1 MIVSD
6 RGTKA
11 SCPLPR
17 EGIVLAGGKVDEVN
31 TQEESTEVKIP
42 FVEARVEN
50 RRVVS
55 MLLAQMS
62 LLNGESYLRFF

>member
-17 EGIVLAGGKVDEVN
+17 EGIVLAGGNVDEVN
-31 TQEESTEVKIP
+31 TQEESAEVP
-42 FVEARVEN
+42 FVEVKAESSRMVN
-50 RRVVS
+50 IV
-55 MLLAQMS
+55 LAQIS
-62 LLNGESYLRFF
+62 LLNGESYLPFF

>member
-17 EGIVLAGGKVDEVN
+17 EGIVRAGGKVDEVN
-31 TQEESTEVKIP
+31 TQEESTEVEIP
-42 FVEARVEN
+42 FVEAREESSRMVN
-50 RRVVS
+50 
-55 MLLAQMS
+55 MLLAQIS